1 MRITGVTT
9 MSAAFIAM
17 GLAPAFAQ
25 APPAAAQDTEIVV
38 TALKRE
44 QSLQDVPASVTA
56 LSADALAQSGVAN
69 SFDLQKIVPGLA
81 ISYGNRETNV
91 AIRGVSNNVRS
102 VGSDPSNAVHLDG
115 VYLPQSSMILT
126 DLFDVAR
133 VEVLKGPQGTLYGR
147 NATGGALNVISR
159 APTEGFGAEGFIGV
173 GSNSLLRGQVALN
186 GGNESVAGR
195 LALSYAKDDGY
206 TKNIQRNTNLDAQDF
221 SGGRGA
227 VRFQLSPDVDLT
239 LMAHVTRDDGTVGY
253 GISTDASF
261 KSFPA
266 NFYAVVVPAGL
277 QRVDERNIRLDAPV
291 FSRRDSDVYA
301 ATLNWKIGDLL
312 FKSITGITKYAAADA
327 LDYDFTGDPNETFT
341 SQTSVESKSQEFQ
354 LSNASGGKLE
364 WTTGLYV
371 YSDEGDQAVDWRV
384 PFPFARATTTS
395 EGSSKAIY
403 GQATYKVTDQWA
415 VMAGARYNDEE
426 KKGSQRN
433 LIGNTTSA
441 VKGDFQSFTPQVQ
454 LQYRPNA
461 DVLAY
466 VGVSKGFKSG
476 GFNLLASG
484 PPTAYEPE
492 EIVAYEAG
500 LRSTILDGKAIF
512 NASVFHYDY
521 TDLQLRTLVFTGSG
535 GGAFA
540 TVNNAEGAKITGVE
554 LNTDVKLGGGFSADL
569 NATYLDA
576 TFDRY
581 ISPSNN
587 LDLSGTRLPLSPEW
601 SGAAG
606 LTYEGA
612 MLGGDV
618 RARVEYA
625 YRSEIIFP
633 LTIDAPQNF
642 DASSG
647 VINATARWTA
657 PKGGYYLEVIGRN
670 LGDDLYRVQRA
681 DVFFSGVYDSFGPP
695 RTGEVRLGFTF

>member
-1 MRITGVTT
+1 GI
-9 MSAAFIAM
+9 
-17 GLAPAFAQ
+17 
-25 APPAAAQDTEIVV
+25 
-38 TALKRE
+38 
-44 QSLQDVPASVTA
+44 
-56 LSADALAQSGVAN
+56 AN

-159 APTEGFGAEGFIGV
+159 APTEGYSAEGFVGV
-173 GSNSLLRGQVALN
+173 GSNSLVRGQVALN
-186 GGNESVAGR
+186 GGSDTVAGR
-195 LALSYAKDDGY
+195 FALSYVKDDGY
-206 TKNIQRNTNLDAQDF
+206 TRNVLRGTDLDAQDF
-221 SGGRGA
+221 VGGRGS
-227 VRFQLSPDVDLT
+227 VRFQLSPIVDLT
-239 LMAHVTRDDGTVGY
+239 LLAHVTRDDGTVGY
-253 GISTDASF
+253 GISTDAAF

-266 NFYAVVVPAGL
+266 NFYAVVVPANL
-277 QRVDERNIRLDAPV
+277 QRIDERNIRIDAPV
-291 FSRRDSDVYA
+291 FNHRDSDVYA
-301 ATLNWKIGDLL
+301 ATLNWKIGDLQL
-312 FKSITGITKYAAADA
+312 KSITGVTKYRANDA
-327 LDYDFTGDPNETFT
+327 LDFDFTGDPNETFT
-341 SQTSVESKSQEFQ
+341 SETNVDSKSQELQ
-354 LSNASGGKLE
+354 LSNASGGNLE
-364 WTTGLYV
+364 WTAGLYF
-371 YSDEGDQAVDWRV
+371 YSDDADQAVDWRV
-384 PFPFARATTTS
+384 PFPFARATTAS
-395 EGSSKAIY
+395 KGKSKAIF
-403 GQATYKVTDQWA
+403 GQATYKFADKWA
-415 VMAGARYNDEE
+415 VMAGARYNEDE
-426 KKGSQRN
+426 KKGNQRN
-433 LIGNTTSA
+433 LISSTTA
-441 VKGDFQSFTPQVQ
+441 NVKGKFDSFTPQVQ
-454 LQYRPNA
+454 LQYRPTS
-461 DVLAY
+461 DVLTY
-466 VGVSKGFKSG
+466 IGVSQGFKSG
-476 GFNLLASG
+476 GFNLLAAG
-484 PPTAYEPE
+484 PPTAYDPE

-500 LRSTILDGKAIF
+500 LRSTLADGKATF
-512 NASVFHYDY
+512 NASIFHYDY
-521 TDLQLRTLVFTGSG
+521 TDLQLRTLVFTGTG

-554 LNTDVKLGGGFSADL
+554 LNTDLKLGGGFSADL

-601 SGAAG
+601 SGSAG
-606 LTYEGA
+606 VSYEGA
-612 MLGGDV
+612 LLGGDV

-625 YRSEIIFP
+625 YRGEIIFP

-647 VINATARWTA
+647 VVNATARWTA
-657 PKGGYYLEVIGRN
+657 PNGGYYVEVIGRN

-695 RTGEVRLGFTF
+695 RTGEIRLGFNF